1 VLKGSGYDSCP
12 SVNDVYIE
20 IVDMLN
26 SFSPSSFQNTENS
39 THTHTNN
46 STNNNKEQFESFSLK
61 QFLNCGHA
69 YTVSKL

>member
-1 VLKGSGYDSCP
+1 MLKGSGYDSCP

-39 THTHTNN
+39 SDTNSN
-46 STNNNKEQFESFSLK
+46 NNNNNKEQFESFSLK